1 MTTAQKSAHLRAHA
15 ARALAIRFALGA
27 AALFYAAGLAAA
39 LAS

>member
-15 ARALAIRFALGA
+15 ARNLALRFALGA
-27 AALFYAAGLAAA
+27 AALFYAAGLVAA